1 MSAYRTTYGYNPT
14 TGQRISESNTQG
26 KSKRLSYNPTGQVT
40 HIWGDTDYP
49 LHYVYNAYGERIEQH
64 TYRGGSNWNSTS
76 WPASTT
82 GPADISLFVYQE
94 SSGLLTAKEDASA
107 KSTTYSYYPGGLLH
121 TRTWSRLNGSEALVT
136 TYQYDPATA
145 ELTDVD
151 YSDTTPDIHY
161 GYYRHGG
168 YQSISDA
175 LGSRDFL
182 YNDDLQLLSE
192 TISGL
197 YNRSIGRSY
206 DQSTVK
212 GRATGLQ
219 TDFGYAVS
227 YGYEGTTGR
236 FNSVSWDISSQTGS
250 AVYTYQAD
258 SDLLHSLTSGSRETT
273 YSYES
278 DRDLLKTVLNR
289 NNAQT
294 VSEYSYQFDAIGR
307 RKSRS
312 TATDTKYFGYNDRSE
327 VTAES
332 YTENPAQSGN
342 ETTYSSNALNQYAG
356 ITGTQTATLSYDNDG
371 NLISHKGMQ
380 YTYNAENRLI
390 SIIPSN
396 PANNDRML
404 EFAYDYMGRRIE
416 KKVST
421 WHDTEYLPE
430 YTSYFVYDKWNLIEE
445 IRQGQSYYYIWGLD
459 LSRSLHGAG
468 GIGGLLATVRNAST
482 YQYFY
487 DGNGNVSDV
496 VNTGGPD
503 LLGADDNPFRFST
516 KYLDLESGLYYYGYR
531 YYSPELGRWMN
542 RDPIGEAGGVNLY
555 AMVGNNLIG
564 VVDPWGLAKYNVFF
578 DTASAGAGP
587 YNYMEIEGWLVSLE
601 KGDECS
607 RCPGSYESIKFK
619 GRLGGA
625 GISLVPV
632 ASTTGNQEV
641 FEDDSEKPNVR
652 NIEGV
657 SSILAGAA
665 VLSNDKQSGFSGGMY
680 NFGYMTG
687 TNESLATTEGYDFGI
702 DALIGYT
709 WTIGDIVCKLNSNKY
724 SPIVPQKK

>member
-1 MSAYRTTYGYNPT
+1 MKGLDTDNNNVLEAASTDRILEHETGYIQENGYWWHETTEKIYATDNSATATTTNITRTRLTGLGTDGLVSEIITTDIHGNESVDRLYIDRVNKQKKRELISPDSTTAAQTITENGLLISSRSKSNVTTTFTNDGLGRRISATDPRTGTAVIHYDSSNRIDYREDGAGNRTTYGYNPT

-531 YYSPELGRWMN
+531 YYSPELGRWPS
-542 RDPIGEAGGVNLY
+542 REIKGVR
-555 AMVGNNLIG
+555 V
-564 VVDPWGLAKYNVFF
+564 
-578 DTASAGAGP
+578 
-587 YNYMEIEGWLVSLE
+587 
-601 KGDECS
+601 
-607 RCPGSYESIKFK
+607 
-619 GRLGGA
+619 
-625 GISLVPV
+625 
-632 ASTTGNQEV
+632 
-641 FEDDSEKPNVR
+641 
-652 NIEGV
+652 
-657 SSILAGAA
+657 
-665 VLSNDKQSGFSGGMY
+665 
-680 NFGYMTG
+680 
-687 TNESLATTEGYDFGI
+687 
-702 DALIGYT
+702 
-709 WTIGDIVCKLNSNKY
+709 KLNLH
-724 SPIVPQKK
+724 Q